1 MDANRSNFNYTAVI
15 LAGGL
20 GTRMRS
26 EIPKGLMP
34 ILEKP
39 MIYYIIAEL
48 LKLNGT
54 SILEVA
60 SEAEDSSCLSILP
73 ASSAR
78 TAIITA
84 ETGTAAA
91 SSGVRKVLSRII
103 IVIGHKGEDIKDYIE
118 RENAFKNCG
127 IAIDFA
133 IQDKYLGTGD
143 AAKQAAILI
152 KNTGYD
158 EVVQN
163 VLILP
168 CDTPLITKN
177 TLFKLIKFHD
187 DFNDDLTVL
196 SFETENPFSYGR
208 VLKDGNNFVKKILE
222 QQEIDAQMKNDTN
235 NINKINNLNHP
246 TDANYLNGIREVNS
260 GIYAIRLNHFI
271 NFINLIDND
280 NSKKEYYLTDIVSIF
295 YNNSLKVQSFIGA
308 AGYEHAQN
316 ELMGVNSKIEI
327 VKCSGLMQKRIINNL
342 IEKKDVNFISADNVY
357 IGSGVQIGKAATL
370 YPGCFLSGNSKIGE
384 NTVIECG
391 AVIKDSVIGKNS
403 VIRSYSV
410 IENADVED
418 QASIGPFARL
428 RPGTHIKNNAKIG
441 NFVEVKNSVIGENSK
456 ASHLSYIGD
465 SEIGDGVNIGAGVIT
480 CNYDGFKK
488 HKTIIKNNCFI
499 GSDSQLIAPV
509 TVEKDSYVAS
519 GTTVVRNVPEGSL
532 AISRAE
538 QINKEGWTLNRLK
551 RLKNSTKA
559 ED

>member
-316 ELMGVNSKIEI
+316 ELMGVNSKIEM

>member
-295 YNNSLKVQSFIGA
+295 YNNSLKVRSFIGA
-308 AGYEHAQN
+308 ADYEHDEN
-316 ELMGVNSKIEI
+316 ELMGVNSKIEMA
-327 VKCSGLMQKRIINNL
+327 KCSGLMQKRIINNL